1 MSNSYKNMM
10 MINQEIIKLKI
21 ACLLCN
27 REISL
32 VSNLWMIQFQA
43 AKLEILTSR

>member
-10 MINQEIIKLKI
+10 MINQEIMKLKI
-21 ACLLCN
+21 ACLCN